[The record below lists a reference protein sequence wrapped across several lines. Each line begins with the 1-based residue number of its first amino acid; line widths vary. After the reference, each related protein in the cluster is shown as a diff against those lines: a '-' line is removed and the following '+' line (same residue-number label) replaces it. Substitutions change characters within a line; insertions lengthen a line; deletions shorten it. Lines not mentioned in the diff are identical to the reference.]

1 MLGINVNI
9 EVKDIVYPIY
19 FDGINQCVHCG
30 SKDTLELIDKFGHKT
45 REVIHPL
52 DHIRCSK
59 CGRVYSIKWIRNE
72 DTNKMHPCAVTPSIA
87 QQFSNCI
94 KSNSITNRENKI

>member
-30 SKDTLELIDKFGHKT
+30 SKDTLE
-45 REVIHPL
+45 P
-52 DHIRCSK
+52 
-59 CGRVYSIKWIRNE
+59 
-72 DTNKMHPCAVTPSIA
+72 
-87 QQFSNCI
+87 Q
-94 KSNSITNRENKI
+94 